1 MAAAHAAST
10 LGLAAV
16 VVLVGLG
23 VALFLWARRR
33 D

>member
-1 MAAAHAAST
+1 MTAAWAASAF
-10 LGLAAV
+10 GLVAV
-16 VVLVGLG
+16 LLLVGLG